1 MECLP
6 PLGQN
11 VVMLANIDMN
21 NGSDSNKDKSK
32 DEELNVSLNT
42 DSDGEINRNITE
54 II

>member
-1 MECLP
+1 
-6 PLGQN
+6 
-11 VVMLANIDMN
+11 MLANIDMN
-21 NGSDSNKDKSK
+21 NGSDSNNDKSK